1 MTGAKRTD
9 LRREAGQRTRD
20 GLQTAALELLAQRGQ
35 EGVTLREITDRAGAN
50 VAAVSYHFGS
60 LKALCDSAIEHA
72 LERYLDA
79 QLLEL
84 NALGSDATLQDVA
97 TAFARPMMRAL
108 AAGGQDLAMMRT
120 VARVG
125 IDPPEGWDRL
135 AGKFDRSRRD
145 ALRVLTANLPGVGE
159 EELIFRTRC
168 AAGLLNWLALAPIGT
183 ELAALSAE
191 QIERQLVPVVAG
203 AFRGDAPTG
212 H

>member
-1 MTGAKRTD
+1 MIGAKKTD

-79 QLLEL
+79 QIQALDP
-84 NALGSDATLQDVA
+84 LGSTSTLQELA
-97 TAFARPMMRAL
+97 AAFARPMVRAL
-108 AAGGQDLAMMRT
+108 AAGGQDLAVMRT

-125 IDPPEGWDRL
+125 IDPPQGWERL
-135 AGKFDRSRRD
+135 NGKFDQSRRE
-145 ALRVLTANLPGVGE
+145 ALRVLMVNLPGVDE
-159 EELIFRTRC
+159 QELIFRTRC
-168 AAGLLNWLALAPIGT
+168 AAGLLNWLALAPIGA
-183 ELAALSAE
+183 ELAAMSAE

-203 AFRGDAPTG
+203 AFRGDAAVG
-212 H
+212 R

>member
-1 MTGAKRTD
+1 MIQAKKTD

-60 LKALCDSAIEHA
+60 LKKLCDTAIEHA

-79 QLLEL
+79 QIQ
-84 NALGSDATLQDVA
+84 ALDPLDSTSTLQEVA
-97 TAFARPMMRAL
+97 AAFARPMVRAL
-108 AAGGQDLAMMRT
+108 AAGGQDLAVMRT

-125 IDPPEGWDRL
+125 IEPPQGWERL
-135 AGKFDRSRRD
+135 AGKFDQSRRE
-145 ALRVLTANLPGVGE
+145 ALRVLTANLPGVDE
-159 EELIFRTRC
+159 QELIFRTRC

-183 ELAALSAE
+183 ELATLSAE

-203 AFRGDAPTG
+203 AFRGDTAAG

>member
-1 MTGAKRTD
+1 MIRAKKTD

-79 QLLEL
+79 QILALDS
-84 NALGSDATLQDVA
+84 LGSTATLQEVA
-97 TAFARPMMRAL
+97 AAFARPMVRAL
-108 AAGGQDLAMMRT
+108 AAGGQDLAVMQT

-125 IDPPEGWDRL
+125 IDPPQGWERL
-135 AGKFDRSRRD
+135 AGKFDQSRRE
-145 ALRVLTANLPGVGE
+145 ALRVLTANLPGVDE
-159 EELIFRTRC
+159 QELIFRTRC
-168 AAGLLNWLALAPIGT
+168 AAGLLNWLALAPIGA
-183 ELAALSAE
+183 ELAVMSAE

-203 AFRGDAPTG
+203 AFRGDAAVG
-212 H
+212 R

>member
-1 MTGAKRTD
+1 MTREKAD

-20 GLQTAALELLAQRGQ
+20 GLQAAALELLSQRGQ

-50 VAAVSYHFGS
+50 VAAVSYHYGS

-84 NALGSDATLQDVA
+84 GSLDSTATLQEVA

-108 AAGGQDLAMMRT
+108 AAGGQDLAVMRT

-125 IDPPEGWDRL
+125 IDPPQGWERL
-135 AGKFDRSRRD
+135 NGKFDQSRRE
-145 ALRVLTANLPGVGE
+145 AVRVLAPNLPGVDE

-183 ELAALSAE
+183 ELAAMPAE

-203 AFRGDAPTG
+203 AFRGDAAVAG
-212 H
+212 

>member
-1 MTGAKRTD
+1 MTRVEKTD

-20 GLQTAALELLAQRGQ
+20 GLQAAALELLAQRGQ
-35 EGVTLREITDRAGAN
+35 DGLTLREITERAGAN

-79 QLLEL
+79 QMQ
-84 NALGSDATLQDVA
+84 AIDSLGSAPTLQEVA
-97 TAFARPMMRAL
+97 AAFAGPMVRAIS
-108 AAGGQDLAMMRT
+108 AGGQDLAVMRT

-125 IDPPEGWDRL
+125 IEPPQGWERL
-135 AGKFDRSRRD
+135 TTKFVQSRRD
-145 ALRVLTANLPGVGE
+145 VLRVLTPHVPGVDE
-159 EELIFRTRC
+159 QELIFRTRC

-183 ELAALSAE
+183 ELAAMSAE

-203 AFRGDAPTG
+203 AFRGDG
-212 H
+212 GGDR